1 MRDGWGQFFFFF
13 QQKFLVLLVQK
24 FLAGPSRGA
33 VGLGV
38 GLGVGLRCW
47 VWWSDW
53 WGGRERGLTD
63 ASIEGMERMV
73 CSRGGCVW
81 LAPLRGL
88 PFGRSAVPG
97 AWP

>member
-1 MRDGWGQFFFFF
+1 MQDGWGQFFFFF
-13 QQKFLVLLVQK
+13 QQKFPVLAV
-24 FLAGPSRGA
+24 GPSRGA

-38 GLGVGLRCW
+38 ELQCW

-53 WGGRERGLTD
+53 WGGRERGLSD
-63 ASIEGMERMV
+63 ASIQGMERMV
-73 CSRGGCVW
+73 CSRGGCIW

-88 PFGRSAVPG
+88 PSGRSAMPG